1 MQDFTLLE
9 SIKGIIFKKNNVV
22 VRNIPSETINDLD
35 DLPFPARD
43 LFPRERHIPFPNSYR
58 KLPITNMVVIRGC
71 PYSCKFC
78 DQANV
83 KLRKRS
89 PERVVAEMKH
99 CVEKYG
105 IKEVSFWD
113 DTLSYHKKW
122 MKEFLDLL
130 IEADL
135 DLIWSCYAAVNT
147 VDKEMLQLM
156 SKAGCWNI
164 FYGYE
169 TGIDELAANT
179 LTNRKNRDF
188 EKMKKIAKWT
198 REAGIQVR
206 GSFLVGLPGE
216 TPELAK
222 KTIQNAIELDPDY
235 AQFEIVCPYP
245 GTQLAK
251 EINQGKWG
259 KFISRNLEDYNN
271 VKVVWLPNG
280 YDSVEKL
287 ENMHRYAFRKFY
299 LRPSYV
305 LKKIMQIRSLE
316 DIKRYFKGG
325 RALVKGFL

>member
-1 MQDFTLLE
+1 MEPNTEELVERGFAPKNGKIDVLLINPPSSISESYGKGDLGNVGGYLIPLGIASLAAYLREKGFGVGVLDCPTLEIDTDKVYEIITRKDPAIIAFSTTTYSLTRVVEIGKRIRNKLPTKLTIVGGAHANVAGMETANEYDIFDIISYGLDGEFVIHDIVKKYSTKDFDRNSFMQDFTLLE

-22 VRNIPSETINDLD
+22 VRNVPSETINDLD

-43 LFPRERHIPFPNSYR
+43 LFPRERYIPFPNSYR

-147 VDKEMLQLM
+147 VD
-156 SKAGCWNI
+156 
-164 FYGYE
+164 
-169 TGIDELAANT
+169 
-179 LTNRKNRDF
+179 
-188 EKMKKIAKWT
+188 
-198 REAGIQVR
+198 
-206 GSFLVGLPGE
+206 
-216 TPELAK
+216 
-222 KTIQNAIELDPDY
+222 
-235 AQFEIVCPYP
+235 
-245 GTQLAK
+245 
-251 EINQGKWG
+251 
-259 KFISRNLEDYNN
+259 
-271 VKVVWLPNG
+271 
-280 YDSVEKL
+280 
-287 ENMHRYAFRKFY
+287 
-299 LRPSYV
+299 
-305 LKKIMQIRSLE
+305 
-316 DIKRYFKGG
+316 
-325 RALVKGFL
+325 

>member
-1 MQDFTLLE
+1 
-9 SIKGIIFKKNNVV
+9 
-22 VRNIPSETINDLD
+22 
-35 DLPFPARD
+35 
-43 LFPRERHIPFPNSYR
+43 
-58 KLPITNMVVIRGC
+58 
-71 PYSCKFC
+71 
-78 DQANV
+78 
-83 KLRKRS
+83 
-89 PERVVAEMKH
+89 
-99 CVEKYG
+99 
-105 IKEVSFWD
+105 
-113 DTLSYHKKW
+113 
-122 MKEFLDLL
+122 
-130 IEADL
+130 
-135 DLIWSCYAAVNT
+135 
-147 VDKEMLQLM
+147 MLQLM

-179 LTNRKNRDF
+179 LTNRNNRDF

-259 KFISRNLEDYNN
+259 KFISHNLEDYNN